1 MKVNERRGGF
11 VENIRMENCTAKN
24 VKRAVMGVETDVL
37 YQWKDFPTHEVRV
50 TPIRNLSMKNV
61 TVACA
66 ERLVNIRGD
75 GRCPVRHVKLE
86 HVSCAKVRKADVI
99 EHAENVQVL
108 P

>member
-50 TPIRNLSMKNV
+50 TPIRDLSMKNV

-75 GRCPVRHVKLE
+75 GRCPVRQVKLE
-86 HVSCAKVRKADVI
+86 HVSCARVRKADVL
-99 EHAENVQVL
+99 EHAEDVQVL